1 MGRTTT
7 PGRGTALASR
17 LRQAAADFVVVI
29 QPIDDRRWR
38 HVSAPGV
45 WSISKDAEHVAEAA
59 GYHEWIV
66 RLTIGENVSSRRPPL
81 ERREM
86 TSGLSPGDAV
96 VIIRRRAEETGRLLL
111 DLTDQQLDLP
121 TRPPRARAQRLEETI
136 DRVLI
141 GHYNRHRFE
150 IEAKLRAIGAVRR

>member
-1 MGRTTT
+1 MGRTTR

-17 LRQAAADFVVVI
+17 LRRASSDFIVVI

-59 GYHEWIV
+59 SYHEWIV
-66 RLTIGENVSSRRPPL
+66 RLTIEENVPSRRPPL
-81 ERREM
+81 ERRQM
-86 TSGLSPGDAV
+86 ASDLSPGDAV
-96 VIIRRRAEETGRLLL
+96 VVIRRRAEDTARLLL
-111 DLTDQQLDLP
+111 DLTDRQLDLP

-141 GHYNRHRFE
+141 GHYNTHRFE
-150 IEAKLRAIGAVRR
+150 IEAKLRALGAGRR